1 VDPERAAAEGA
12 GVAAAGVVGA
22 AAALIEMAASVSE
35 DWHEARAT
43 LGQARALHRRAEAL
57 GAENA
62 RRYSEVLRALA
73 EPGQSDLGAALDH
86 AADIPLRVAET
97 ANDVV
102 LLARHSAELCA
113 PHVRA
118 DVIASAALAAGAAAA
133 AAQLVVVNLT
143 ALEGDERVA
152 RARDLA
158 DSARRNAGSA
168 AGDSS

>member
-1 VDPERAAAEGA
+1 
-12 GVAAAGVVGA
+12 
-22 AAALIEMAASVSE
+22 MAASVSE
-35 DWHEARAT
+35 DWDEARAT
-43 LGQARALHRRAEAL
+43 IGQARALHRRAEAL

-62 RRYSEVLRALA
+62 RRYSEVLKAFA
-73 EPGQSDLGAALDH
+73 QPGQADLGAALEH
-86 AADIPLRVAET
+86 AAEIPLRVAEA

-102 LLARHSAELCA
+102 LLARHSAECCA
-113 PHVRA
+113 PQVRA

-133 AAQLVVVNLT
+133 AAELVVVNLT